1 MKWNILVSTNG
12 RSEFDS
18 VGNFTVS
25 EFIEEIEALPSVQLE
40 RISFSNVSINI
51 DQLTYF
57 WHKTSNIGI
66 TLSKVYVKADERD
79 SHSFAKQG

>member
-57 WHKTSNIGI
+57 W
-66 TLSKVYVKADERD
+66 
-79 SHSFAKQG
+79 

>member
-12 RSEFDS
+12 RSEFDP

-57 WHKTSNIGI
+57 W
-66 TLSKVYVKADERD
+66 
-79 SHSFAKQG
+79 